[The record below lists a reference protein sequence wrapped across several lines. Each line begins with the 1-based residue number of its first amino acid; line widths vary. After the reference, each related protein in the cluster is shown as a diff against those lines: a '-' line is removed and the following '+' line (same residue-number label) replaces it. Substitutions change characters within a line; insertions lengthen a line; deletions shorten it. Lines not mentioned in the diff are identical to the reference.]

1 MPTPETQRD
10 YFAEL
15 YVAGIFGDAGW
26 AVYFPKRDV
35 GFDFVVS
42 KKISGSVLLRPV
54 QVKGLYPTS
63 LKKDKVTYGY
73 QGNLSAVHPDMV
85 LVLPF
90 FTAHERGPA
99 PEHIA
104 YMPFLQLRPRDRGGW
119 RCVPAKF
126 AAGHAVPR
134 ESYEGYFDRAG
145 LEALEQVT
153 WGKTVTNTAN
163 QLAVALSLNTLT

>member
-1 MPTPETQRD
+1 MPTPQTQRD

-15 YVAGIFGDAGW
+15 YVAGVFGDAGW

-42 KKISGSVLLRPV
+42 KMISGSVLLRPV
-54 QVKGLYPTS
+54 QVKGLYPTR

-73 QGNLSAVHPDMV
+73 QGTLSAVHPEMV

-90 FTAHERGPA
+90 FAAHERGVA

-104 YMPFLQLRPRDRGGW
+104 YMPFSQLRVRGRGGL

-126 AAGHAVPR
+126 ISGHAVPR
-134 ESYEGYFDRAG
+134 ESFENYFGSMG
-145 LEALEQVT
+145 LAALEQPS
-153 WGKTVTNTAN
+153 WGKAEAN
-163 QLAVALSLNTLT
+163 QLLQPVLPPLR